1 MSASISTGPAR
12 GPRRGGPRPPGA
24 GLAARLRGAARRV
37 LDAGGDG
44 APVEGAVRHVG
55 WSGICRLGLVQ
66 TALGAIVVL
75 TTTTINRVMVVELAL
90 PALLPGL
97 LVGLHFA
104 VQVTRPR
111 MGHGSDVGRARTP
124 WIVGGMALLALCGTL
139 AAVATA
145 VIPGSPALGI
155 ALAVL
160 AFAGVGLGVGAAGT
174 SLLVLLAAVVRPALR
189 GVAATTVWIMMIAG
203 FVVTTIVAADM
214 LEPYSHARLVEVTA
228 VVSVV
233 AFVVACLAVAG
244 VERRAFAGLA
254 RRGPA
259 RRMDAAGGAPDL
271 AAGAGASHR
280 FLDALAEVWAEPAAR
295 RFTIF
300 VFVSMLAYSA
310 QDLVLEPWAG
320 AVHGATPAESTRLS
334 GSHHAGVLVGLV
346 LVALAI
352 SIFAR
357 TARRGAASGI
367 GRVGA
372 ALGSLR
378 TWTYLG
384 CAASALA
391 LVALAASTAGAGAVA
406 LAPLVIA
413 LGLGNGLF
421 AAGAIGSMMAL
432 VGDGAPGREG
442 VRMGL
447 WGAAQAIAFAVAGIA
462 ATATV
467 DLARAL
473 TGDIALA
480 YASVFAIQ
488 ILLFTLAAFLARAI
502 HATGPAE
509 TPRPLAPGRI
519 GAAALHD
526 V

>member
-1 MSASISTGPAR
+1 MSASISTGSAR
-12 GPRRGGPRPPGA
+12 GPGRGGVRPPA
-24 GLAARLRGAARRV
+24 TGLGARLRAAARRA
-37 LDAGGDG
+37 LDAGGD
-44 APVEGAVRHVG
+44 AEPVEGAVRHVG

-124 WIVGGMALLALCGTL
+124 WIVGGMALLALSGTL

-145 VIPGSPALGI
+145 WIPSSPVLGI
-155 ALAVL
+155 ALATL

-174 SLLVLLAAVVRPALR
+174 SLLVLLAATVRPALR

-203 FVVTTIVAADM
+203 FVITTIVAAGM

-228 VVSVV
+228 KVSVV
-233 AFVVACLAVAG
+233 AFAVACLAVAG
-244 VERRAFAGLA
+244 VERRAFAGIE
-254 RRGPA
+254 P
-259 RRMDAAGGAPDL
+259 
-271 AAGAGASHR
+271 GAGHSGETPVAGTNATASTR
-280 FLDALAEVWAEPAAR
+280 FADALAEVWAEPAAR
-295 RFTIF
+295 RFALF

-334 GSHHAGVLVGLV
+334 GSHHAGVLAGL
-346 LVALAI
+346 LVVAI
-352 SIFAR
+352 ATGTFARRAR
-357 TARRGAASGI
+357 TADGSVL
-367 GRVGA
+367 GRLVA

-378 TWTYLG
+378 AWTLFG

-391 LVALAASTAGAGAVA
+391 LGLLVATTASAGDVA
-406 LAPLVIA
+406 LAPLAIG

-432 VGDGAPGREG
+432 VGQGAAGREG

-447 WGAAQAIAFAVAGIA
+447 WGAAQAIAFAVAGLA

-467 DLARAL
+467 DAARAL
-473 TGDIALA
+473 TGDVGLA

-488 ILLFTLAAFLARAI
+488 LVLFVAAALLARTI

-509 TPRPLAPGRI
+509 VPAPLAPGRI
-519 GAAALHD
+519 GAATLQDA
-526 V
+526 